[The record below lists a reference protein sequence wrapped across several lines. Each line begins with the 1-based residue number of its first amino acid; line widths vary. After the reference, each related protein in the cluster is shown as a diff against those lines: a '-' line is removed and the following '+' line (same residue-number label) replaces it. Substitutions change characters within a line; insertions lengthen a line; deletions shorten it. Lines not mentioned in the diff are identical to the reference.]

1 MKYIFSLF
9 LICLCCLTS
18 NAQPMNG
25 VIKYNRKMDW
35 LSVMTKMPWMTQ
47 EEIDRA
53 MLNFGSRDK
62 NKGVDYLF
70 HFNSNESV
78 FQIEE
83 KDEAEST
90 YSWKKSKFVLQRDY
104 KNRKINDWI
113 EVMGKKYVIKDDIPK
128 YKWKILNEIREIQGY
143 LCMKAETQDTIK
155 NQIIHA
161 WYTDAITVGGGPEG
175 YGGLPGM
182 ILEINVNDGDLIVSA
197 TKVDL
202 TLPDGKLP
210 KPKKV
215 KGKEI
220 DSAEYNELIQKIVT
234 ESMEGERNPYWRIRY

>member
-9 LICLCCLTS
+9 LICFCCLTS

-53 MLNFGSRDK
+53 MLNFSHRDK
-62 NKGVDYLF
+62 NKGEDYLY

-78 FQIEE
+78 FQREE
-83 KDEAEST
+83 KEEAEST

-104 KNRKINDWI
+104 KNKKVNDWV
-113 EVMGKKYVIKDDIPK
+113 EVMGQKYVIKDDMPK

-143 LCMKAETQDTIK
+143 LCMKAETKDTIK
-155 NQIIHA
+155 NQTIHA

-182 ILEINVNDGDLIVSA
+182 ILEININDGDLIVSA

-202 TLPDGKLP
+202 TLPEGKLP
-210 KPKKV
+210 KPKKM
-215 KGKEI
+215 KGKEV
-220 DSAEYNELIQKIVT
+220 DRVKYNELIQKIVA
-234 ESMEGERNPYWRIRY
+234 ESMEGEKNPYWRIRY